1 MSADR
6 ILSGSGGTPSL
17 ELQIDG
23 APLAGILVDM
33 MRLIRSQQDEL
44 AALRRNAEEGICR
57 GECSL
62 KQHEEVLSRLSED
75 VQLHVRPIHH
85 HAQPPMPTMADAVAN
100 VECRLGRIERAR
112 KLELAARL
120 REVTA
125 KNFTATF
132 YNQWLQHRT
141 RRVASYSL
149 LVQTKKNVWQ
159 RYMRRWFRYLS
170 FRMRQLARRRHFTGL
185 IAAQERRLMR
195 RYWCQWTQLAASKLQ
210 TRVHWRI
217 SSHNAAEMMLHLT
230 CRSIARRYLRAWVQ
244 FSEATRNAKN
254 RATAA
259 LLLEQKAAR
268 LLAERY
274 IQKWLDAHRWRQ
286 LFVMRLKKLDALRVK
301 TCRNLVRS
309 HFRTWHAIIQHRRE
323 RYRTLRLIPHLH
335 HTSLAALAR
344 RYFSRLYAFRLV
356 RREARV
362 VEALEQRLQTLSERA
377 DGLQRQLDMGLHTLS
392 HTNSVLAR
400 VVDTV
405 MISREPRAAL
415 HTLLQ
420 DETILNFMA
429 VPSVGETQNHQ
440 EASSSPVTAQPHC
453 YGDSAPAAGP
463 ERQSKDEHHCSSAS
477 EVLESL
483 RARLENT
490 YKVARNEA

>member
-6 ILSGSGGTPSL
+6 ILLEGGGAPSL
-17 ELQIDG
+17 ELQIGG
-23 APLAGILVDM
+23 APLASILVDM
-33 MRLIRSQQDEL
+33 MRLIRSQQEEL
-44 AALRRNAEEGICR
+44 AALRRNAEEGIYR
-57 GECSL
+57 GECGL

-75 VQLHVRPIHH
+75 VRLQVRPIHH

-100 VECRLGRIERAR
+100 VECRLGRVERAR

-125 KNFTATF
+125 KNFLATF
-132 YNQWLQHRT
+132 YSQWLHHRM
-141 RRVASYSL
+141 RRAASYL
-149 LVQTKKNVWQ
+149 LLMQTKKNVWQ
-159 RYMRRWFRYLS
+159 RYMRRWVRYLS

-185 IAAQERRLMR
+185 IAVQERRLMR
-195 RYWCQWTQLAASKLQ
+195 RYWCQWTQSAASKLQ

-217 SSHNAAEMMLHLT
+217 SSHNAAEMMLRLI
-230 CRSIARRYLRAWVQ
+230 CRSITRRYLRAWMQ
-244 FSEATRNAKN
+244 FSETTRNAKS
-254 RATAA
+254 RARAA
-259 LLLEQKAAR
+259 LLLEQKTAR

-274 IQKWLDAHRWRQ
+274 IQRWLDSHRWCQ
-286 LFVMRLKKLDALRVK
+286 LFVVRLKTLDALRVK
-301 TCRNLVRS
+301 TCRNMVRS
-309 HFRTWHAIIQHRRE
+309 YFRTWYDILQHRRE
-323 RYRTLRLIPHLH
+323 RYRTLRLISHLH

-362 VEALEQRLQTLSERA
+362 VEALEQRLQSLSERA

-405 MISREPRAAL
+405 MISREPRSAL

-420 DETILNFMA
+420 DETMLNFMA
-429 VPSVGETQNHQ
+429 VPSVGETQHHQ
-440 EASSSPVTAQPHC
+440 EASSSPLAAQPHC
-453 YGDSAPAAGP
+453 CGDSTPAAGP
-463 ERQSKDEHHCSSAS
+463 ERQSTDEHRCTSAS
-477 EVLESL
+477 EVLQSL
-483 RARLENT
+483 RARLEKT